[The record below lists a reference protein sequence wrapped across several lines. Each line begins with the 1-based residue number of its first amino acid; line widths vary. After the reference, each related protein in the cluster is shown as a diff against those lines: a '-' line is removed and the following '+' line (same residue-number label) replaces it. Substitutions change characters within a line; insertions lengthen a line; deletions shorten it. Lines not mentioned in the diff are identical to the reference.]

1 MLNDLDWWI
10 SSQWETFKTQTT
22 YKRRDHARQAMK
34 TSNLKPM
41 FIVRYADDFK
51 IFTTNYKSA
60 EKIYHAVKDYLKGHL
75 HLDISPEKSTI
86 TNLRKKS
93 SEFLGFEIR
102 AVKKKKRFVAN
113 SHVSR
118 KKKEVIKSKIREK
131 VALIRK
137 QSLIEALNKYNSYVM
152 GVKNY
157 YKIATHINI
166 DFNTIAYQI
175 SRTLY
180 NRLNPIGR
188 YGIPP

>member
-1 MLNDLDWWI
+1 
-10 SSQWETFKTQTT
+10 
-22 YKRRDHARQAMK
+22 MK
-34 TSNLKPM
+34 NTNLKPM

-51 IFTTNYKSA
+51 IFTSNYKAA
-60 EKIYHAVKDYLKGHL
+60 ERIYHAVKDYLKDHL
-75 HLDISPEKSTI
+75 HLDVSTEKSTI

-102 AVKKKKRFVAN
+102 AVKKRNRFVGN
-113 SHVSR
+113 SHVSK
-118 KKKEVIKSKIREK
+118 KKKEIIKNKIREK

-137 QSLIEALNKYNSYVM
+137 QPLIEALNKYNSYII
-152 GVKNY
+152 GIKNY

-180 NRLNPIGR
+180 NRLNPIGK

>member
-10 SSQWETFKTQTT
+10 SSQWETFETRNT
-22 YKRRDHARQAMK
+22 YKYRHSTYRAMK
-34 TSNLKPM
+34 TSNLKQM
-41 FIVRYADDFK
+41 YLVRYADDFK
-51 IFTTNYKSA
+51 IFTTDYKSA
-60 EKIYHAVKDYLKGHL
+60 EKIYHAVKDYLKEHL
-75 HLDISPEKSTI
+75 HLDISTEKSAI

-93 SEFLGFEIR
+93 SEFLGFEIK
-102 AVKKKKRFVAN
+102 AVKKRTRFVAN

-118 KKKEVIKSKIREK
+118 KKREVIKNNIREK

-137 QSLIEALNKYNSYVM
+137 QPLVEALTEYNSYIM
-152 GVKNY
+152 GIKDY

-180 NRLNPIGR
+180 NRLNPIGK

>member
-1 MLNDLDWWI
+1 VLNDLDWWI
-10 SSQWETFKTQTT
+10 SSQWESFKTQRT
-22 YKRRDHARQAMK
+22 YKNPYRAMK

-60 EKIYHAVKDYLKGHL
+60 EKIYHAVKDYLKLHL
-75 HLDISPEKSTI
+75 HLDISTEKSTI
-86 TNLRKKS
+86 TNLRKKP

-102 AVKKKKRFVAN
+102 AVKKKKQFVAN
-113 SHVSR
+113 SHVSK
-118 KKKEVIKSKIREK
+118 KKKEVIKNKIREK

-137 QSLIEALNKYNSYVM
+137 QPLIEALNKYNSYIM
-152 GVKNY
+152 GIKNY

-166 DFNTIAYQI
+166 DFNTIVYQI

-180 NRLNPIGR
+180 NRLNPIGI